1 MSRALTT
8 TTGHPNNPHANAL
21 SLSISRSHTP
31 THTHISQDTTIHQ
44 TEIKKILS
52 QSYMEMQI
60 NAFMVA
66 TLKALEKIQYD
77 RALLHQLHHILLAFH
92 TAHHNS
98 CTSSIRARNEALKKE
113 IQHQN
118 GLLFNKEKK
127 SCLFKLQFTSFLQ
140 SKTNKQKTPLDMMKQ
155 NNYEYN

>member
-77 RALLHQLHHILLAFH
+77 RALLPQLHHILLAFH

-127 SCLFKLQFTSFLQ
+127 AVYSSYSSHHFCNQKQ
-140 SKTNKQKTPLDMMKQ
+140 TNKKHHWI
-155 NNYEYN
+155 